1 MHIALL
7 FPPSVDPRAPHLA
20 IPSLAAFLRANGV
33 RVTVRD
39 LNLEGFVWA
48 TKHAQLVEAER
59 TARARLDT
67 ASESERP
74 KLRQVLARAPF
85 VVNAAEEAI
94 ATLRDDEDFYDPDRY
109 NEARNTLRSAL
120 ALMSAASGR
129 VNYAFSNAV
138 YEVEG
143 CNSWRL
149 TDLDQATADSGTNV
163 FLPFW
168 EEQVFPSLAADRPDF
183 VGISILNGQQIL
195 PGLTLARRLRERG
208 HTVLIGGTVYSKFVP
223 QLMKQPDFFR
233 LFCDGLVPYEG
244 EPALRAIALG
254 AWEGEPAGIPNL
266 MRLDAKGNPVIGP
279 ACVETVDDLPVPDFS
294 DLHLSDYLAPK
305 PVLPILT
312 GKGCYFNRC
321 KFCDIPHINSISTKN
336 YRVRRPDTVA
346 ADIAALY
353 KNHGARHFVITD
365 ETLSP
370 GLISKRQAF
379 VPVRTISLWMTAE

>member
-1 MHIALL
+1 
-7 FPPSVDPRAPHLA
+7 
-20 IPSLAAFLRANGV
+20 
-33 RVTVRD
+33 
-39 LNLEGFVWA
+39 
-48 TKHAQLVEAER
+48 
-59 TARARLDT
+59 
-67 ASESERP
+67 
-74 KLRQVLARAPF
+74 
-85 VVNAAEEAI
+85 
-94 ATLRDDEDFYDPDRY
+94 
-109 NEARNTLRSAL
+109 
-120 ALMSAASGR
+120 
-129 VNYAFSNAV
+129 
-138 YEVEG
+138 
-143 CNSWRL
+143 
-149 TDLDQATADSGTNV
+149 
-163 FLPFW
+163 
-168 EEQVFPSLAADRPDF
+168 
-183 VGISILNGQQIL
+183 
-195 PGLTLARRLRERG
+195 
-208 HTVLIGGTVYSKFVP
+208 
-223 QLMKQPDFFR
+223 MKQPDFFR

-370 GLISKRQAF
+370 GLLLAIADAMDVREDLKNVEPRFVGYGVSKEALPKRRAGDSTDRALGNYF
-379 VPVRTISLWMTAE
+379 RSRVRFSRHTRSHG

>member
-1 MHIALL
+1 MHVALL

-94 ATLRDDEDFYDPDRY
+94 ATLRDDEAFYDPDRY

-208 HTVLIGGTVYSKFVP
+208 TRS
-223 QLMKQPDFFR
+223 
-233 LFCDGLVPYEG
+233 
-244 EPALRAIALG
+244 
-254 AWEGEPAGIPNL
+254 
-266 MRLDAKGNPVIGP
+266 
-279 ACVETVDDLPVPDFS
+279 
-294 DLHLSDYLAPK
+294 
-305 PVLPILT
+305 
-312 GKGCYFNRC
+312 
-321 KFCDIPHINSISTKN
+321 
-336 YRVRRPDTVA
+336 
-346 ADIAALY
+346 
-353 KNHGARHFVITD
+353 
-365 ETLSP
+365 
-370 GLISKRQAF
+370 
-379 VPVRTISLWMTAE
+379 